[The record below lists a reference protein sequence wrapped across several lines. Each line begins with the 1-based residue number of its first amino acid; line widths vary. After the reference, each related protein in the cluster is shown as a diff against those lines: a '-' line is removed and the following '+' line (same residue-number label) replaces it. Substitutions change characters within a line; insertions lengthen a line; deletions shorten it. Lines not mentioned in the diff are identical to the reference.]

1 MYNLR
6 RVLAATDGSEH
17 GQAALITGSSCAERF
32 GAELAVVSVA
42 EAVMM
47 PLGVETA
54 TLHQTVAEDLQ
65 RKVLAQVSGADLGN
79 APVHLRRGLA
89 APTINEVAD
98 EIGAD
103 LIVVGAHPRP
113 AVARF
118 LVGSTA
124 ERVIRLAHTPVLVAT
139 DERSG
144 PFQRILAAIDLS
156 PQSRRVLDVA
166 LGIAEA
172 CGSAVRALY
181 VQDRLTPMLLEA
193 ALFDEKETRHAAA
206 VQLRKTLAKI
216 EVPSEVMMS
225 QEIREGHAGHEIL
238 HAAEEWGA
246 DLIVMGTHG
255 FGFFNRL
262 LLGSISVYVLRHGH
276 RATLVVPRS
285 GDKPT

>member
-17 GQAALITGSSCAERF
+17 GRAALITGSSCAKRF

-42 EAVMM
+42 EAVML

-54 TLHQTVAEDLQ
+54 TLHQTVAEELQ
-65 RKVLAQVSGADLGN
+65 RKVLAQGAEADVPD
-79 APVHLRRGLA
+79 AAVHLRKGLA
-89 APTINEVAD
+89 APTINDVAE
-98 EIGAD
+98 EIDAD
-103 LIVVGAHPRP
+103 LIIVGAHPRP
-113 AVARF
+113 SVARF

-124 ERVIRLAHTPVLVAT
+124 ERVIRLAHRPVLVAT
-139 DERSG
+139 DGRTE
-144 PFQRILAAIDLS
+144 PFQRILAAVDLS
-156 PQSRRVLDVA
+156 AQSRRVLAVA

-172 CGSAVRALY
+172 CGAAVRALY

-206 VQLRKTLAKI
+206 SQLRKTLAKI
-216 EVPSEVMMS
+216 SVPSEVVMS
-225 QEIREGHAGHEIL
+225 QEVREGHAGHEIL

-246 DLIVMGTHG
+246 DLVVMGTHG

-276 RATLVVPRS
+276 LATLVVPR
-285 GDKPT
+285 TAE